1 MTPHFVRDLM
11 LLQKALEA
19 GSENLMERSHSLRSQ
34 TCLMAFICKYRNFNP

>member
-19 GSENLMERSHSLRSQ
+19 GSENLMERSHSLHSQ
-34 TCLMAFICKYRNFNP
+34 TYLMAFICKYRNFNP